1 MSVRIIKVK
10 IYQPE
15 AHYRIPFSYQRRLT
29 YPIPPYSTVK
39 GLICNLLGINNDDEF
54 KEFKKGLSLAIY
66 GRYESLVKEYIWF
79 RNLSYESHIEKF
91 GSVRNRSINGIIQ
104 HPGGQIPVK
113 IDVLHN
119 VELIVYILHTDS
131 GWFERIK
138 DAFNGNTKRLSS
150 IHLGRTED
158 WIVIKEVRE
167 IKPVI
172 GKIRFIKNYFTWIPA
187 PEYVYY
193 ELSEDGEK
201 SFKEG
206 YEKFFKNLNANI
218 FKIGVYYE
226 KIEGERIFNEY
237 VIAKLYEGQSF
248 RPFEFYL
255 DKDENFP
262 LFFYKLPGGAEN
274 GKDLGKE

>member
-1 MSVRIIKVK
+1 M
-10 IYQPE
+10 
-15 AHYRIPFSYQRRLT
+15 T

-255 DKDENFP
+255 DKDEDFP